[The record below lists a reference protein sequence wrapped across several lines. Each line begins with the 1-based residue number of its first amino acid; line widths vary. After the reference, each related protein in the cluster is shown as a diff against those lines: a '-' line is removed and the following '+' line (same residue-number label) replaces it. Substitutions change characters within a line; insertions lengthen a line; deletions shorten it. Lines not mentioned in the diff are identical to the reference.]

1 MPQKYIVTFTDK
13 ATTEQISKA
22 KADLTSQG
30 GQITNEYDMPGFKGF
45 AGVIP
50 DSVLAE
56 FKSLKEDGGIIN
68 GIEPDGIAST
78 Q

>member
-1 MPQKYIVTFTDK
+1 L
-13 ATTEQISKA
+13 AE
-22 KADLTSQG
+22 DLTARKG

-56 FKSLKEDGGIIN
+56 FKNLKEDGGIIN
-68 GIEPDGIAST
+68 GIGESGLIGTCIIIPSSPLSSRT
-78 Q
+78 